1 MYNTNKYPKLI
12 NIYPMYINYYII
24 NVSEILYQ
32 AKRKLLIHYDER
44 FTHLVSNAKIM
55 RSYKRNCNK

>member
-1 MYNTNKYPKLI
+1 
-12 NIYPMYINYYII
+12 MYINYYII

-32 AKRKLLIHYDER
+32 AKRKLLIHYGER

-55 RSYKRNCNK
+55 RSYKRNCNKWNKKLL